1 MKSQYDLVI
10 IGAGPAGLAAAVTAD
25 KFGLSTLVLDE
36 QQIPG
41 GQIYRSIEKTVAE
54 NAPVLGT
61 DYFYGQALVQTFR
74 SSGADYLP
82 GANIWD
88 LCRDLTIGYLV
99 DDQARQVKARHILIA
114 AGAMERPVPIPGWT
128 LPGVM
133 GAAAADI
140 LFKSCDM
147 VPEGPVVL
155 AGSGPLQLLVACR
168 LIDNGVKV
176 AAMVETNRFSDNLKG
191 LPYLPQALRVSQYL
205 TKGLA
210 MRWKVHRAEIP
221 IFQNATN
228 LRIEGD
234 DSAEALC
241 FSSRGKVHRIPA
253 KTVLLHEGVVPNLQL
268 TRLLDC
274 DHQWYERQRY
284 WKPVLDSWGQT
295 SVNGI
300 SVAGDAGGI
309 FGAKSA
315 EAAGHLASIG
325 ISSRLKVISAQEKEA
340 AAAPWLKMQK
350 KEMSIRPFLDT
361 IFPPGKQAL
370 VPPEDTTLVCRCEEI
385 TAGQIR
391 EAVAL
396 GALSPSQV
404 KAQTRAGMGPCQGR
418 MCGLTVAEIIAASR
432 QVMLPEVGHTRV
444 RPPLKPITLGQLA
457 NLEVVD

>member
-10 IGAGPAGLAAAVTAD
+10 IGAGPAGMAAAVTARR
-25 KFGLSTLVLDE
+25 FGLSTLVLDE
-36 QQIPG
+36 QQLPG
-41 GQIYRSIEKTVAE
+41 GQIYRSMEKTVAE
-54 NAPVLGT
+54 NASALGK
-61 DYFYGQALVQTFR
+61 DYFYGQQLLQQFR
-74 SSGADYLP
+74 NSGAEYLP
-82 GANIWD
+82 EANIWD
-88 LCRDLTIGYLV
+88 FDRELTVGYLV
-99 DDQARQVKARHILIA
+99 DGQARQVKARHILIA

-147 VPEGPVVL
+147 VPEEPVVL
-155 AGSGPLQLLVACR
+155 AGSGPLLLLVACR
-168 LIDNGVKV
+168 LIENGVIV
-176 AAMVETNRFSDNLKG
+176 AAMVETNGFSDNLKS

-205 TKGLA
+205 AKGLS
-210 MRWKVHRAEIP
+210 MRWKVRRAKIP

-228 LRIEGD
+228 LRVEGD
-234 DSAEALC
+234 ESAGALC
-241 FSSRGKVHRIPA
+241 FDARGKAQRIPA
-253 KTVLLHEGVVPNLQL
+253 QTILLHEGVVPNLQL
-268 TRLLDC
+268 TRLLGC
-274 DHQWYERQRY
+274 EHQWYPRQRY
-284 WKPVLDSWGQT
+284 WKPVLDDWGKT
-295 SVNGI
+295 SVNSV

-309 FGAKSA
+309 WGAKTA
-315 EAAGHLASIG
+315 EAAGHLAAIG
-325 ISSRLKVISAQEKEA
+325 ISSDLQVISAQEKES
-340 AAAPWLKMQK
+340 AAAPWLKAQT

-361 IFPPGKQAL
+361 IFPPGRQAL
-370 VPPEDTTLVCRCEEI
+370 VPPDDDTLVCRCEEL

-432 QVMLPEVGHTRV
+432 QVTLPEVGQTRV

-457 NLEVVD
+457 NLEVVE